1 MIIYR
6 RNFDECVNY
15 LSEVV
20 PTIKQLQF
28 EITMNK
34 GRGTGNINMSVESNK
49 RRPKKNSKIEYTNK
63 KEKSKIK
70 CFNCGGIGHLAW
82 ECPSENRHNNKSRNS
97 RIRKFGEA
105 SYAQANIDR
114 EESKK
119 LNEVFEKNVLIDRN
133 EEIYESNSAM
143 TNLKRQTPRH

>member
-63 KEKSKIK
+63 KEKK
-70 CFNCGGIGHLAW
+70 
-82 ECPSENRHNNKSRNS
+82 CPSENRHNNKSRNS